1 MTTPRQVNETDIYQG
16 EDEKIAYRLTTTPW
30 ASSPT
35 DITISFYDITYGGRV
50 DASSLLSG
58 AASVSGDII
67 TCPTVQNLIPNRR
80 YRLEIKFVSGGNTWE
95 VFAIIN
101 SEF

>member
-1 MTTPRQVNETDIYQG
+1 MTTRQVNETDIYQG

-30 ASSPT
+30 GTSPT
-35 DITISFYDITYGGRV
+35 DVSVSFYDITYGGRV
-50 DASSLLSG
+50 SANAFLSG
-58 AASVSGDII
+58 VASVSGDVI
-67 TCPTVQNLIPNRR
+67 TCPIIQGLIPNRK